1 MEVSDHLHAPATLPH
16 RKEPSAPKEYE
27 ATWDPQPVQLLCNT
41 NNLLHLPGI
50 TPFPSHTDQNFVII
64 QI

>member
-27 ATWDPQPVQLLCNT
+27 ATWDPQPFQLLQNRG
-41 NNLLHLPGI
+41 NLLPLPGI
-50 TPFPSHTDQNFVII
+50 TPFTSHPAHNLVII